1 MEEKVYLVMSYDAQ
15 EGDRLFHIAS
25 TKGKAQSWLDKNSQY
40 KNSPWFAEIVE
51 YDVDREDVID

>member
-25 TKGKAQSWLDKNSQY
+25 TMGKAQAWLDRNSQY

-51 YDVDREDVID
+51 CDVDREDVID

>member
-1 MEEKVYLVMSYDAQ
+1 MSYDAQ